1 MALDARDVNR
11 HLRSLF
17 GQYEDSF
24 QEAWL
29 EILKRNPQSIAEITS
44 IARKVRNR
52 AITQYLNKKYREES
66 LHRPL
71 GQTGSFTLESILE
84 SPSPTGEADPMHGDD
99 SGSTSLYEKIVD
111 FLIGEYMKQKNE
123 NLELKKKEIYLKS
136 ERLRLR
142 GEWLKFKKDRFESWR
157 HLMEEKGKEK
167 EALLRLKVEI
177 RKAELEFKKEQLL
190 VRKTKARKKDQV
202 GRRAAQ
208 HVKE

>member
-1 MALDARDVNR
+1 MTLDVNDVNR

-17 GQYEDSF
+17 GQREDSF

-29 EILKRNPQSIAEITS
+29 EILKRNPQSIAEIAP

-71 GQTGSFTLESILE
+71 GHSGSFTLESILE
-84 SPSPTGEADPMHGDD
+84 SPSLSENADPMREDD

-111 FLIGEYMKQKNE
+111 FLIGEYLKQKNE
-123 NLELKKKEIYLKS
+123 NLELKKKEICLKA

-142 GEWLKFKKDRFESWR
+142 GEWLNFKKDRFESWR
-157 HLMEEKGKEK
+157 HLMEEKGKAK
-167 EALLRLKVEI
+167 ESLLRLNVEI
-177 RKAELEFKKEQLL
+177 RREELEFRKEQLL
-190 VRKTKARKKDQV
+190 ARKTKARKGDQV
-202 GRRAAQ
+202 GRRAGL
-208 HVKE
+208 